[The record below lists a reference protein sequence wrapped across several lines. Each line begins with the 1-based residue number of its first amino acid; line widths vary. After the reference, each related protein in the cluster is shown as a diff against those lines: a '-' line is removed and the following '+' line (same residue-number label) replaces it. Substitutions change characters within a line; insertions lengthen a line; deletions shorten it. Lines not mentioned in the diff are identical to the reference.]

1 LVFRYFSLLCADI
14 NGDLV
19 LIMILYCVILILIL
33 YCTTTYY
40 YVFFSTGD
48 ACSLRLICANKFY
61 LLTCLLTSLVNKH
74 FPQRFR
80 RILVRESVDRPVR
93 SMERASAP
101 IMRRV
106 VRHHCQLLARRRH
119 CHRRYQNNKSTKF
132 SPVAPTD
139 SQPALLFARS
149 IVSVPTF

>member
-14 NGDLV
+14 NGDFV
-19 LIMILYCVILILIL
+19 LILILYCVILTLIL
-33 YCTTTYY
+33 YCTTTYHN
-40 YVFFSTGD
+40 VFFSTGD
-48 ACSLRLICANKFY
+48 ACSLRLICAIKFY
-61 LLTCLLTSLVNKH
+61 LLTYLLTSLVNKH

-106 VRHHCQLLARRRH
+106 VRHHCQLLDRRRH
-119 CHRRYQNNKSTKF
+119 CHRRYQNNKSAKF